1 MAESI
6 PKVSRQAIRLLMR
19 KLAEAQDGRIRMAI
33 VVSSPE
39 PTSKEEVHRVER
51 CLVKALEEAG
61 LSGSTVI
68 ENSIRGAQ

>member
-39 PTSKEEVHRVER
+39 PTSK
-51 CLVKALEEAG
+51 
-61 LSGSTVI
+61 
-68 ENSIRGAQ
+68 